1 MKIILS
7 VDFSNPKFNN
17 DFALS
22 NVLLQEH
29 TILMVTNQQQLDDA
43 VKDYDLVLFGR
54 SSKEL
59 NARCKVLDARNLSD
73 QAIISKLSTL

>member
-17 DFALS
+17 DFVLS
-22 NVLLQEH
+22 NVLLQGH

-43 VKDYDLVLFGR
+43 VKDYDLVLLGR
-54 SSKEL
+54 SSKDL
-59 NARCKVLDARNLSD
+59 NASIKVLDARNLSD
-73 QAIISKLSTL
+73 QDIISKLSTF

>member
-17 DFALS
+17 DFVLS

-43 VKDYDLVLFGR
+43 VKDYDLVLLGR
-54 SSKEL
+54 SSKDL
-59 NARCKVLDARNLSD
+59 NASIKVLDARNLSD
-73 QAIISKLSTL
+73 QDIISKLSTL